1 MSILKNSNKFKK
13 GKFEN
18 IEIEFNLE
26 ENSTFN
32 DSSLVKNLMKYMMAP
47 FVILLKIKPHHILI
61 IRSEP
66 KRSS

>member
-26 ENSTFN
+26 ENSTSDDN
-32 DSSLVKNLMKYMMAP
+32 SLVKKFNEIYDGSLCNFTENKTASHFNY
-47 FVILLKIKPHHILI
+47 KKQ
-61 IRSEP
+61 S
-66 KRSS
+66 

>member
-26 ENSTFN
+26 ENSTSDDN
-32 DSSLVKNLMKYMMAP
+32 SLVKKFNVFP
-47 FVILLKIKPHHILI
+47 TFICLLV
-61 IRSEP
+61 
-66 KRSS
+66 